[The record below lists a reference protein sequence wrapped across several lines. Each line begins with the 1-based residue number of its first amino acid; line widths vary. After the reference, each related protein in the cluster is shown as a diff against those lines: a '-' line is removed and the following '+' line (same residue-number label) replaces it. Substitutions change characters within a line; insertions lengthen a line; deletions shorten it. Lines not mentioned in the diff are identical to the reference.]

1 MFSIINVVFIHLY
14 LLFRRQNYIFYLKP
28 PNYLRFFLFLL
39 LVYGKRPVSKVSV
52 ILPNVVSQY
61 VLNEVYHMLPYAKKV
76 YYNVIGIEYIGII
89 IKKKEKKFA
98 IWIFL
103 SIFAEKYCDMAKYIN
118 PFTDVGFK
126 RIFGQ
131 ELSKPLLLDFLN
143 SLFEGEKHIVNLTF
157 LDKEQPALFEEDRSL
172 IYDIYCETDE
182 GEKIIVEMQNKSQPF
197 FKNRSIYYVSESI
210 ARQGERGSSW
220 NYEIDSVY
228 LVAFLNFSPLDFKK
242 QFRTDVVLAEKDTK
256 EQFSD
261 KLRMIYLQL
270 PLFKKEADECENQ
283 VERWIYLLKNMETL
297 NRLPWAAQ
305 SAVFKKL
312 ESIADVSAMT
322 RAERLQYDEALKK
335 YRDTIS
341 VFEGV
346 RMEGRKEGIVANARK
361 MKSYGF
367 TLEMISD
374 ITGLTM
380 EEVRDL

>member
-1 MFSIINVVFIHLY
+1 
-14 LLFRRQNYIFYLKP
+14 
-28 PNYLRFFLFLL
+28 
-39 LVYGKRPVSKVSV
+39 
-52 ILPNVVSQY
+52 
-61 VLNEVYHMLPYAKKV
+61 
-76 YYNVIGIEYIGII
+76 
-89 IKKKEKKFA
+89 
-98 IWIFL
+98 
-103 SIFAEKYCDMAKYIN
+103 MAKYIN

-172 IYDIYCETDE
+172 IYDIYCETDD

-210 ARQGERGSSW
+210 ARQGERGSAW
-220 NYEIDSVY
+220 NYAIDSVY
-228 LVAFLNFSPLDFKK
+228 LVAFLNFSPIDFKK
-242 QFRTDVVLAEKDTK
+242 QFRTDVVLAEKGTK

-261 KLRMIYLQL
+261 KLRMIFLQL
-270 PLFKKEADECENQ
+270 PLFTKEADECENQ

-305 SAVFKKL
+305 SAVFQKL
-312 ESIADVSAMT
+312 ESIADVGGMT
-322 RAERLQYDEALKK
+322 RDERLQYDEALRK

-341 VFEGV
+341 VFEGA
-346 RMEGRKEGIVANARK
+346 RMEGREEGIKEGMKKGMVANARK
-361 MKSYGF
+361 MKAYG
-367 TLEMISD
+367 LALDMISD
-374 ITGLTM
+374 ITGLTI

>member
-1 MFSIINVVFIHLY
+1 
-14 LLFRRQNYIFYLKP
+14 
-28 PNYLRFFLFLL
+28 
-39 LVYGKRPVSKVSV
+39 
-52 ILPNVVSQY
+52 
-61 VLNEVYHMLPYAKKV
+61 
-76 YYNVIGIEYIGII
+76 
-89 IKKKEKKFA
+89 
-98 IWIFL
+98 
-103 SIFAEKYCDMAKYIN
+103 MAKYIN

-143 SLFEGEKHIVNLTF
+143 SLFEGEKRIVNLTF

-270 PLFKKEADECENQ
+270 PLFKKEAEECENQ

-312 ESIADVSAMT
+312 ESIADVGGMT

-346 RMEGRKEGIVANARK
+346 RLEGRMEGNAEGRLEEKIAIARNLKSMGMSISDVSKATGLSEEGIKV
-361 MKSYGF
+361 
-367 TLEMISD
+367 L
-374 ITGLTM
+374 
-380 EEVRDL
+380 

>member
-1 MFSIINVVFIHLY
+1 
-14 LLFRRQNYIFYLKP
+14 
-28 PNYLRFFLFLL
+28 
-39 LVYGKRPVSKVSV
+39 
-52 ILPNVVSQY
+52 
-61 VLNEVYHMLPYAKKV
+61 
-76 YYNVIGIEYIGII
+76 
-89 IKKKEKKFA
+89 
-98 IWIFL
+98 
-103 SIFAEKYCDMAKYIN
+103 MAKYIN

-157 LDKEQPALFEEDRSL
+157 LDKEQPALFLEDRSL

-270 PLFKKEADECENQ
+270 PLFKKEAEECENQ

-346 RMEGRKEGIVANARK
+346 RIEGRMEGNAEGRENEKKATIQRLLASGASVDIIAIATGMTEADVKLLIND
-361 MKSYGF
+361 
-367 TLEMISD
+367 ISKA
-374 ITGLTM
+374 
-380 EEVRDL
+380 

>member
-1 MFSIINVVFIHLY
+1 
-14 LLFRRQNYIFYLKP
+14 
-28 PNYLRFFLFLL
+28 
-39 LVYGKRPVSKVSV
+39 
-52 ILPNVVSQY
+52 
-61 VLNEVYHMLPYAKKV
+61 
-76 YYNVIGIEYIGII
+76 
-89 IKKKEKKFA
+89 
-98 IWIFL
+98 
-103 SIFAEKYCDMAKYIN
+103 MAKYIN

-143 SLFEGEKHIVNLTF
+143 SLFEGEKHIANLTF

-172 IYDIYCETDE
+172 IYDIYCETDD

-197 FKNRSIYYVSESI
+197 FKNRSIYYISESI
-210 ARQGERGSSW
+210 ARQGERGSAW
-220 NYEIDSVY
+220 NYAIDSVY
-228 LVAFLNFSPLDFKK
+228 LVAFLNFSPIDFKK
-242 QFRTDVVLAEKDTK
+242 QFRTDVVLAEKGTT

-261 KLRMIYLQL
+261 KLRMIFLQL
-270 PLFKKEADECENQ
+270 PLFTKEADECENQ

-305 SAVFKKL
+305 SAVFQKL
-312 ESIADVSAMT
+312 ESIADVSGMT

-346 RMEGRKEGIVANARK
+346 RLEGLAEGRKEGIIANARK

>member
-1 MFSIINVVFIHLY
+1 
-14 LLFRRQNYIFYLKP
+14 
-28 PNYLRFFLFLL
+28 
-39 LVYGKRPVSKVSV
+39 
-52 ILPNVVSQY
+52 
-61 VLNEVYHMLPYAKKV
+61 
-76 YYNVIGIEYIGII
+76 
-89 IKKKEKKFA
+89 
-98 IWIFL
+98 
-103 SIFAEKYCDMAKYIN
+103 MAKYIN

-143 SLFEGEKHIVNLTF
+143 SLFEGEKHIANLTF

-172 IYDIYCETDE
+172 IYDIYCETDD

-210 ARQGERGSSW
+210 ARQGERGSAW
-220 NYEIDSVY
+220 NYAIDSVY

-242 QFRTDVVLAEKDTK
+242 QFRTDVVLAEKGTT

-261 KLRMIYLQL
+261 KLRMIFLQL
-270 PLFKKEADECENQ
+270 PLFTKEADECENQ

-305 SAVFKKL
+305 SAVFQKL
-312 ESIADVSAMT
+312 ESIADVSGMT
-322 RAERLQYDEALKK
+322 RAERLQYDEALRK

-346 RMEGRKEGIVANARK
+346 RLEGLAEGRMEGRMEGRANEKKETIQRLLASGASVDI
-361 MKSYGF
+361 
-367 TLEMISD
+367 IS
-374 ITGLTM
+374 IATGM
-380 EEVRDL
+380 PEVDVRHIIDEISKE